1 MAHPAQDEPTTTP
14 GTPNVGV
21 LMFVAH
27 RALEERS
34 LAAVH
39 AAGATDITPAQAR
52 LLQRVDPQGTR
63 LGELAD
69 RARVTKQ
76 SAGFLVDQ
84 LERSGYLE
92 RVPDPTDGRAR
103 LVRFTG
109 RMRALGA
116 AADAEV
122 ARALAEWEAH
132 LGPRAMGQLVATL
145 TRLREITDPF
155 A

>member
-1 MAHPAQDEPTTTP
+1 MARSDRSAGQARS
-14 GTPNVGV
+14 TPNVGV

-27 RALEERS
+27 RSLEERA
-34 LAAVH
+34 LVAAR
-39 AAGATDITPAQAR
+39 ASGATDVTMAQAR

-69 RARVTKQ
+69 RARISKQ

-84 LERSGYLE
+84 LERAGYLE
-92 RVPDPTDGRAR
+92 RVADPTDGRAR
-103 LVRFTG
+103 LVRFTD
-109 RMRALGA
+109 RARALA
-116 AADAEV
+116 DVADAEV

-132 LGPRAMGQLVATL
+132 LGTRAMDQLVASL